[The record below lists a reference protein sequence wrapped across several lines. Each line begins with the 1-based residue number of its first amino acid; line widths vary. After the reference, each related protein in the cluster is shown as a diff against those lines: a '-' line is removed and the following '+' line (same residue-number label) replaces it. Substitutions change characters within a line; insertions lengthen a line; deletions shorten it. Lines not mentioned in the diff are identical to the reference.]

1 MHTNLEKIADFF
13 RQRENN
19 TGNKFEFKK
28 IIKSTD
34 KTKYWRL
41 ILDLLFNF
49 VDFSKRKLTY

>member
-1 MHTNLEKIADFF
+1 MHTNLKKIADFF

-19 TGNKFEFKK
+19 TGKKFEFKK